1 MSTPSQPYRKPR
13 PIIPPKLHHATFLT
27 LKLAEMVVWY
37 EKVAGLTP
45 VHYSEGAAWL
55 TNDEANHRI
64 ALIAHPA
71 IKRPVDKPTSAGL
84 HHTAF
89 EYGDFNVWVDNYQ
102 RLKEEGI
109 VPFMCLDHGITMSMY
124 YADPEG
130 NGVEIQV
137 AVDDPPRMAP
147 LEHRAQM
154 QQRQRKPP
162 TPRRAHTWVD
172 QQHGRRAVDWLGLP
186 LGHAV
191 GLPRP
196 NRWRRLIRFVD
207 IEARILVDGSET
219 RVRKA
224 GGFST
229 AGPATARRSTT
240 NLSKTSGR
248 APPAPAIAHA

>member
-89 EYGDFNVWVDNYQ
+89 EYSDFNVWVDNYE

-130 NGVEIQV
+130 NGVEIQID
-137 AVDDPPRMAP
+137 AFGDWGASKEWIWASREFAENPIGSFFDPD
-147 LEHRAQM
+147 
-154 QQRQRKPP
+154 KI
-162 TPRRAHTWVD
+162 V
-172 QQHGRRAVDWLGLP
+172 
-186 LGHAV
+186 
-191 GLPRP
+191 
-196 NRWRRLIRFVD
+196 
-207 IEARILVDGSET
+207 EARKQG
-219 RVRKA
+219 
-224 GGFST
+224 
-229 AGPATARRSTT
+229 
-240 NLSKTSGR
+240 LSKDEIHRNARDGKYVPEN
-248 APPAPAIAHA
+248 PPMDLLLPEVY

>member
-27 LKLAEMVVWY
+27 LKLHEMVIWY

-102 RLKEEGI
+102 RLKDEGI

-137 AVDDPPRMAP
+137 DAFGDWGASKEWIWASREFAENPIGSFFDPDKIVEAREQG
-147 LEHRAQM
+147 LSKDEIHRNA
-154 QQRQRKPP
+154 RDGKYVPENPP
-162 TPRRAHTWVD
+162 TD
-172 QQHGRRAVDWLGLP
+172 LLLP
-186 LGHAV
+186 EV
-191 GLPRP
+191 Y
-196 NRWRRLIRFVD
+196 
-207 IEARILVDGSET
+207 
-219 RVRKA
+219 
-224 GGFST
+224 
-229 AGPATARRSTT
+229 
-240 NLSKTSGR
+240 
-248 APPAPAIAHA
+248 

>member
-27 LKLAEMVVWY
+27 LKLDEMVSWY

-45 VHYSEGAAWL
+45 VHYSAGAAWL

-137 AVDDPPRMAP
+137 DAFGDWEASKEWIWASREFAENPIGSFFDPDKIVEAREQG
-147 LEHRAQM
+147 LSKDEIHRNA
-154 QQRQRKPP
+154 RDGKYVPENPP
-162 TPRRAHTWVD
+162 TD
-172 QQHGRRAVDWLGLP
+172 LLLP
-186 LGHAV
+186 EV
-191 GLPRP
+191 Y
-196 NRWRRLIRFVD
+196 
-207 IEARILVDGSET
+207 
-219 RVRKA
+219 
-224 GGFST
+224 
-229 AGPATARRSTT
+229 
-240 NLSKTSGR
+240 
-248 APPAPAIAHA
+248 

>member
-27 LKLAEMVVWY
+27 LKLDEMVTWY
-37 EKVAGLTP
+37 ETVAGLTP
-45 VHYSEGAAWL
+45 VHYSAGAAWL

-89 EYGDFNVWVDNYQ
+89 EYADFHIWVDNYE

-109 VPFMCLDHGITMSMY
+109 LPFMCLDHGITMSMY

-137 AVDDPPRMAP
+137 DAFGDWEASKEWIWASREFAENPIGSFFDPDKIVEARNQG
-147 LEHRAQM
+147 LSKDEIHRNA
-154 QQRQRKPP
+154 RDGKYVPDNPP
-162 TPRRAHTWVD
+162 TD
-172 QQHGRRAVDWLGLP
+172 LLLP
-186 LGHAV
+186 EV
-191 GLPRP
+191 Y
-196 NRWRRLIRFVD
+196 
-207 IEARILVDGSET
+207 
-219 RVRKA
+219 
-224 GGFST
+224 
-229 AGPATARRSTT
+229 
-240 NLSKTSGR
+240 
-248 APPAPAIAHA
+248 

>member
-27 LKLAEMVVWY
+27 LKLHEMVSWY

-45 VHYSEGAAWL
+45 VHYSAGAAWL

-137 AVDDPPRMAP
+137 DAFGDWGASKEWIWASREFAENPIGSFFDPDKIAEAREQG
-147 LEHRAQM
+147 LSKDEIHRNA
-154 QQRQRKPP
+154 RDGKYVPENPP
-162 TPRRAHTWVD
+162 TD
-172 QQHGRRAVDWLGLP
+172 LLLP
-186 LGHAV
+186 EV
-191 GLPRP
+191 Y
-196 NRWRRLIRFVD
+196 
-207 IEARILVDGSET
+207 
-219 RVRKA
+219 
-224 GGFST
+224 
-229 AGPATARRSTT
+229 
-240 NLSKTSGR
+240 
-248 APPAPAIAHA
+248 

>member
-27 LKLAEMVVWY
+27 LKLHEMVSWY
-37 EKVAGLTP
+37 ETVAGLTP

-102 RLKEEGI
+102 RLKDEGI

-137 AVDDPPRMAP
+137 DAFGDWGASKEWIWASREFAENPIGSFFDPDKIVEAREQG
-147 LEHRAQM
+147 LTKDEIHRNA
-154 QQRQRKPP
+154 RDGKYVPENPP
-162 TPRRAHTWVD
+162 TD
-172 QQHGRRAVDWLGLP
+172 LLLP
-186 LGHAV
+186 EV
-191 GLPRP
+191 Y
-196 NRWRRLIRFVD
+196 
-207 IEARILVDGSET
+207 
-219 RVRKA
+219 
-224 GGFST
+224 
-229 AGPATARRSTT
+229 
-240 NLSKTSGR
+240 
-248 APPAPAIAHA
+248 